1 MKRTVL
7 ALAIA
12 AVSATTM
19 GLTSQA
25 AAHHSAAMFD
35 FRAPK
40 TLKGTVK
47 QVLIKNPHTHM
58 TLTITDT
65 KGTRD
70 WTFEG
75 HSASN
80 FFRAGYTN
88 GLVKA
93 GDQLTI
99 TIAPMRDGSDGGY
112 IVSFTAPNGTKVGF
126 SQPG

>member
-12 AVSATTM
+12 TATASAV
-19 GLTSQA
+19 GLASQA

-47 QVLIKNPHTHM
+47 KVQIVNPHTHM
-58 TLTITDT
+58 TLTIADA

-80 FFRAGYTN
+80 FFRAGYAN
-88 GLVKA
+88 GMVKA
-93 GDQLTI
+93 GDPLTI

-112 IVSFTAPNGTKVGF
+112 IVSFTTAKGEKVGF
-126 SQPG
+126 GQPG